1 MTKRYLP
8 SDVSSDIHQIIAKA
22 LHARLAAIPG
32 RHLAMGVAAPDLVL
46 TRTELEAAAEA
57 EFEYDVHD
65 DGSILFRPARD

>member
-1 MTKRYLP
+1 MPKRYLP

-22 LHARLAAIPG
+22 IHARLAKTGPIG
-32 RHLAMGVAAPDLVL
+32 GVSLVF